1 MGEPI
6 VDDDEWVPNPD
17 EVTMPE
23 GRIHRRL
30 SELIAAAAGR
40 GLGDG
45 WEVDS
50 NLNWYPDDHG
60 TAMAPDVMVLPTGVE
75 TIEDPD
81 AGLSSYRQ
89 DKNGGPAPKAVVEI
103 PSPSDTYI
111 SVLTKA
117 HRYQR
122 LGTVSYVVLP
132 YPGTAQ
138 VERLAPGDAAR
149 VPWLEKACPELGG
162 ISFIMDGEQLAV
174 RTHDGLVVPYGQRLA
189 EVLEIARQQAEA
201 ARQQA
206 ESARQQAEARA
217 EGLAAQL
224 RAAGLTPAL

>member
-1 MGEPI
+1 
-6 VDDDEWVPNPD
+6 
-17 EVTMPE
+17 MPE

-60 TAMAPDVMVLPTGVE
+60 TAMAPDVMELPTGVE

-103 PSPSDTYI
+103 IVPERYVHLGVDESP
-111 SVLTKA
+111 
-117 HRYQR
+117 Q
-122 LGTVSYVVLP
+122 VSATRHGELCGVALP
-132 YPGTAQ
+132 GNPA
-138 VERLAPGDAAR
+138 
-149 VPWLEKACPELGG
+149 GG
-162 ISFIMDGEQLAV
+162 AV
-174 RTHDGLVVPYGQRLA
+174 G
-189 EVLEIARQQAEA
+189 
-201 ARQQA
+201 
-206 ESARQQAEARA
+206 
-217 EGLAAQL
+217 
-224 RAAGLTPAL
+224 AG